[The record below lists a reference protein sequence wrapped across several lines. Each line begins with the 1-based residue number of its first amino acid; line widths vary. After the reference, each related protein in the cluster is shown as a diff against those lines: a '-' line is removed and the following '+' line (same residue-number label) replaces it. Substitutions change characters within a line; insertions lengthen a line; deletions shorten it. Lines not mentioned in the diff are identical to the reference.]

1 MADTQKKDEGAKS
14 GGGGVDARLARHG
27 GLSFLEIPAIDARQS
42 ATFYEKVCGW
52 KIEQREGNDFRFSE
66 LSGHL
71 IGRWVAGRASF
82 RDPGLL
88 PYIYVNHIQEAVKQ
102 VAKYSGEVVKAPYA
116 EGNLL
121 VATIRDPAGNVIGL
135 WEEASR

>member
-1 MADTQKKDEGAKS
+1 MANTQKRDEGVES
-14 GGGGVDARLARHG
+14 SGGVDAVLTRHG
-27 GLSFLEIPAIDARQS
+27 GLSYLEIPAVDARQS

-52 KIEQREGNDFRFSE
+52 NIEQREDNDFRFAE
-66 LSGHL
+66 PTGHL
-71 IGRWVAGRASF
+71 IGRWVAGRAIS
-82 RDPGLL
+82 RRPGLL

-102 VAKYSGEVVKAPYA
+102 VKEYCGEVIKAPYT

-135 WEEASR
+135 WEEAPR